1 MTVPAIGARPR
12 LIEELRSGEWLSRKR
27 IIAYCWI
34 FLIVQAAAIVILLL
48 GHRGL
53 IDSFGR
59 PLGTDFI
66 SFYAAGELAAS
77 PDPAVVY
84 QPLVHS
90 ATERQI
96 AGNNDIPYYSFYYPP
111 TFLLVCRLFSTMPY
125 MVALALWLALTSLVF
140 AISIGAILPIPG
152 MRLASFAFPAVF
164 LNIGHGQNGFL
175 SASLFAAG
183 TAMLGRWPFLAG
195 MAFGALCYKP
205 QLAVLIPVA
214 LLFGR
219 QWRAAAGACFSAA
232 TLTGLSVLVFGTNV
246 WRAYAAFVPMVQSTL
261 QDGGGEFEKMAG
273 IFGAVRLLGGG
284 VVLGQIALVAAILS
298 AAVATAF
305 VWTRQTSVATRSATL
320 VGAALV
326 ASPLLWDYDLVL
338 ATVAAAWL
346 VREGRCEAFLPW
358 EKSLLGVLFVLPLI
372 SRPVGEVFHVP
383 LAALVGSMLLALAL
397 AHTASR
403 RTGVIASGAS

>member
-1 MTVPAIGARPR
+1 MTFLAIGAWPR
-12 LIEELRSGEWLSRKR
+12 LVGEIRSGEWLSRKR
-27 IIAYCWI
+27 VVAYCWI
-34 FLIVQAAAIVILLL
+34 FLIVQAAAVVVLLL
-48 GHRGL
+48 GQRGL

-66 SFYAAGELAAS
+66 SFYAAGKLVAS
-77 PDPAVVY
+77 HDPAIVY
-84 QPLVHS
+84 QPAVHF
-90 ATERQI
+90 AMERQV

-111 TFLLVCRLFSTMPY
+111 TFLIVSRLLSTTPY
-125 MVALALWLALTSLVF
+125 LVALAVWLTSTGIAF
-140 AISIGAILPIPG
+140 AIAIRAILPIPG

-175 SASLFAAG
+175 SASLFAAA
-183 TAMLGRWPFLAG
+183 TALLDRRPFLAG

-205 QLAVLIPVA
+205 QLAVLTPVA

-219 QWRAAAGACFSAA
+219 QWRAVAGACLAAVTLMGVSA
-232 TLTGLSVLVFGTNV
+232 LVFGTNV

-261 QDGGGEFEKMAG
+261 QGGGGEFEKMAG

-284 VVLGQIALVAAILS
+284 AGVGQLAQLVAILL

-305 VWTRQTSVATRSATL
+305 VWTGRTSVAARSATL
-320 VGAALV
+320 AGAALV

-346 VREGRCEAFLPW
+346 VREGRCEGFLAW
-358 EKSLLGVLFVLPLI
+358 EKSLLAALFVVPLI
-372 SRPVGEVFHVP
+372 SRPIGEVFHLP
-383 LAALVGSMLLALAL
+383 LAALVGSTLLALAL
-397 AHTASR
+397 AHAGAR
-403 RTGVIASGAS
+403 RARIIASEAS